1 MTIKPHKQKKGKRLM
16 KKTYQH
22 PTTDVVLVSLSQM
35 IAASKEGGLLKED
48 NNGDPNDLNLDD
60 IADTEATSG
69 NLSRRS
75 VWDDEEEEQY

>member
-1 MTIKPHKQKKGKRLM
+1 M

-35 IAASKEGGLLKED
+35 IAASQEGGLLKEED
-48 NNGDPNDLNLDD
+48 GKLNDLDLND

>member
-1 MTIKPHKQKKGKRLM
+1 M

-35 IAASKEGGLLKED
+35 IAASQQGGLLTED
-48 NNGDPNDLNLDD
+48 NDGNPNDLDLSD
-60 IADTEATSG
+60 IAETEATGG

-75 VWDDEEEEQY
+75 VWDDEEEDEQY